1 MTKVWIDPFI
11 CSFLPHQVLQ
21 GEAVNTE
28 ANQLASSSVLRSPR
42 NALELFGGSMLE
54 FRVDANQSEALR
66 PMVCLGLRGTGKL
79 DMLET
84 EVSQTTSE

>member
-1 MTKVWIDPFI
+1 
-11 CSFLPHQVLQ
+11 
-21 GEAVNTE
+21 
-28 ANQLASSSVLRSPR
+28 
-42 NALELFGGSMLE
+42 MLE
-54 FRVDANQSEALR
+54 FRVDANQSDALR